1 MQNIELIFDSSQAIM
16 DPPADDDQVDE
27 GFAAVGTFTMKKPV
41 ITTLLRRLRGSRTLR
56 EIEADTGISNAYL
69 SNIESG
75 VKRPGTKILAKL
87 STYYRVPLN
96 DLLEAAGR
104 PLDDNATAL
113 AGSVADLQRS
123 YEFVIADPNL
133 TQYRKPAGTPPEDVQ
148 KFLVQM
154 YEHYTGKKLL

>member
-1 MQNIELIFDSSQAIM
+1 MQSIEHLYDSSQAVM
-16 DPPADDDQVDE
+16 GSPTVDDQRDE
-27 GFAAVGTFTMKKPV
+27 SFVVAGTITMKNPA

-56 EIEADTGISNAYL
+56 EVEADTGISNSYL

-75 VKRPGTKILAKL
+75 AKRPGTKILTKL

-104 PLDDNATAL
+104 PFDENAMVL

-123 YEFVIADPNL
+123 YDFVMADPNL
-133 TQYRKPAGTPPEDVQ
+133 TQYRKPAGTPHEDVQ

-154 YEHYTGKKLL
+154 YQHYTGKRLL

>member
-1 MQNIELIFDSSQAIM
+1 M
-16 DPPADDDQVDE
+16 DPPADDNQVDE
-27 GFAAVGTFTMKKPV
+27 GFVAVGTFTMKKPA

-75 VKRPGTKILAKL
+75 AKRPGTKILAKL
-87 STYYRVPLN
+87 STHYRVPLN
-96 DLLEAAGR
+96 DLLEAAGW

-113 AGSVADLQRS
+113 AGSVADLKRS